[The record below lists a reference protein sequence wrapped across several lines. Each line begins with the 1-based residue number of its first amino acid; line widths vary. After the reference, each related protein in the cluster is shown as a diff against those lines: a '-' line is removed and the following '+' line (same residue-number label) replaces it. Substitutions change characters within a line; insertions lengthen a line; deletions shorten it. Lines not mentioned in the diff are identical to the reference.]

1 MPKNKVKLG
10 DLLLN
15 AGIINNEQLNQAL
28 QAQREKGG
36 KFGATL
42 IELGLVTEKVLLD
55 TLSKQLNIEYVDLT
69 NFNVD
74 AEIVRQIPEKIARR
88 FRVVALDM
96 KNNKYLVG
104 MVDPTDILA
113 FDEITK
119 VLGNS
124 IQIVLVK
131 ESGLLSIVDHV
142 YRRTEDIV
150 SFAKEL
156 KEELGKEKPAF
167 RSSDE
172 NVAGDESSPVAKLL
186 DSIFEDAV
194 QVGASDIHIEP
205 ETNLVRIRQRVDG
218 ILQESIIEG
227 RQIADSLI
235 LRIKLL
241 AKLNISEKRLPQ
253 DGRFLIKVK
262 GKSLDIRA
270 ATMPVRYGETAVLR
284 LLDQSAGILQINQL
298 GIREDILH
306 KILFHIHRPNGLI
319 LVTGPTGSGKTTTL
333 YSILNELNVQE
344 KKIITIED
352 PIEYSLSR
360 ISQIQVN
367 STIGLTFA
375 RILRTALRQDPEII
389 MVGEMRDEETAQIGL
404 RAAMTGHLVLATLHT
419 NDAVSSATRLLDMGS
434 QGYLVA
440 SSLRAIIAQRLVRKI
455 CQSCTKETD
464 ISADEQEILK
474 NLIGHTD
481 PNWKFSKGTGCS
493 HCSNTGYK
501 GRIAVHEL
509 LEMNFEL
516 SNALRTGDSAV
527 FTKTALQQKD
537 FRPLAMN
544 ILDYA
549 LKKITSIEE
558 MFRIAGEVSDII
570 KNADTID
577 NNESMN
583 VKPQPE
589 DNI

>member
-1 MPKNKVKLG
+1 MNKNKIKLG
-10 DLLLN
+10 DLLLT
-15 AGIINNEQLNQAL
+15 AGVINDEQLNQAL
-28 QAQREKGG
+28 TVQREKGN

-42 IELGLVTEKVLLD
+42 IELGFVTEKILLD
-55 TLSKQLNIEYVDLT
+55 TLSKQLNIPYIDLT

-74 AEIVRQIPEKIARR
+74 AEIVRQIPERIARR
-88 FRVVALDM
+88 FRVVALDL
-96 KNNKYLVG
+96 KNDKYTVG
-104 MVDPTDILA
+104 MVDPTDVLA
-113 FDEITK
+113 FDEISK
-119 VLGNS
+119 ILGNS
-124 IQIVLVK
+124 IQIVLIK
-131 ESGLLSIVDHV
+131 ESGLLNIVDHV

-167 RSSDE
+167 RTSDE
-172 NVAGDESSPVAKLL
+172 NVSGDESSPVAKLL

-262 GKSLDIRA
+262 SRSLDVRA

-333 YSILNELNVQE
+333 YSILNELNIPD

-367 STIGLTFA
+367 ATIGLTFA

-419 NDAVSSATRLLDMGS
+419 NDAVSSATRLIDMGAE
-434 QGYLVA
+434 GYLVA
-440 SSLRAIIAQRLVRKI
+440 ASLRAIIAQRLVRKI
-455 CQSCTKETD
+455 CISCITEAD
-464 ISADEQEILK
+464 ITPDEQEILK
-474 NLIGHTD
+474 NLIGRID
-481 PNWKFSKGTGCS
+481 LKWKFSKGTGCS
-493 HCSNTGYK
+493 HCTNTGYK
-501 GRIAVHEL
+501 GRVAVHEL
-509 LEMNFEL
+509 LEMNFAL

-549 LKKITSIEE
+549 LKGITSLEE

-570 KNADTID
+570 KD
-577 NNESMN
+577 NDSNNHETLAVDQN
-583 VKPQPE
+583 NP
-589 DNI
+589 I

>member
-1 MPKNKVKLG
+1 MAKTKIKLG

-131 ESGLLSIVDHV
+131 ESGLLNIVDHV

-156 KEELGKEKPAF
+156 KEELGKEKPTF
-167 RSSDE
+167 RSSEE

-284 LLDQSAGILQINQL
+284 LLDQSAGILQIDQL

-306 KILFHIHRPNGLI
+306 RILFHIHRPNGLI

-455 CQSCTKETD
+455 CQSCIKETD
-464 ISADEQEILK
+464 ISSDEQEILK

-577 NNESMN
+577 NNEPIN
-583 VKPQPE
+583 VKPQSE
-589 DNI
+589 DI

>member
-1 MPKNKVKLG
+1 MLT
-10 DLLLN
+10 
-15 AGIINNEQLNQAL
+15 AGVINDEQLNQAL
-28 QAQREKGG
+28 TVQREKGN

-42 IELGLVTEKVLLD
+42 IELGFVTEKILLD
-55 TLSKQLNIEYVDLT
+55 TLSKQLNIPYIDLT

-74 AEIVRQIPEKIARR
+74 AEIVRQVPERIARR
-88 FRVVALDM
+88 FRVVALDL
-96 KNNKYLVG
+96 KNDKYTVG
-104 MVDPTDILA
+104 MVDPTDVLA
-113 FDEITK
+113 FDEISK
-119 VLGNS
+119 ILGNS
-124 IQIVLVK
+124 IQIVLIK
-131 ESGLLSIVDHV
+131 ESGLLNIVDHV

-167 RSSDE
+167 RTSDE
-172 NVAGDESSPVAKLL
+172 NVSGDESSPVAKLL

-262 GKSLDIRA
+262 SRSLDVRA

-333 YSILNELNVQE
+333 YSILNELNIPD

-367 STIGLTFA
+367 ATIGLTFA

-419 NDAVSSATRLLDMGS
+419 NDAVSSATRLIDMGAE
-434 QGYLVA
+434 GYLVA
-440 SSLRAIIAQRLVRKI
+440 ASLRAIIAQRLVRKI
-455 CQSCTKETD
+455 CISCITEAD
-464 ISADEQEILK
+464 ITPDEQEILK
-474 NLIGHTD
+474 NLIGRID
-481 PNWKFSKGTGCS
+481 LKWKFSKGTGCS
-493 HCSNTGYK
+493 HCTNTGYK
-501 GRIAVHEL
+501 GRVAVHEL
-509 LEMNFEL
+509 LEMNFAL

-549 LKKITSIEE
+549 LKGITSLEE

-570 KNADTID
+570 KD
-577 NNESMN
+577 NDSNNHETLAVDQN
-583 VKPQPE
+583 NP
-589 DNI
+589 I

>member
-1 MPKNKVKLG
+1 MNKNKIKLG
-10 DLLLN
+10 DLLLT
-15 AGIINNEQLNQAL
+15 AGVINDEQLNQAL
-28 QAQREKGG
+28 TVQREKGN
-36 KFGATL
+36 KLGATL
-42 IELGLVTEKVLLD
+42 IELGFVTEKILLD
-55 TLSKQLNIEYVDLT
+55 TLSKQLNIPYIDLT

-74 AEIVRQIPEKIARR
+74 AEIVRQIPERIARR
-88 FRVVALDM
+88 FRVVALDL
-96 KNNKYLVG
+96 KNDKYTVG
-104 MVDPTDILA
+104 MVDPTDVLA
-113 FDEITK
+113 FDEISK
-119 VLGNS
+119 ILGNS
-124 IQIVLVK
+124 IQIVLIK
-131 ESGLLSIVDHV
+131 ESGLLNIVDHV

-167 RSSDE
+167 RTSDE
-172 NVAGDESSPVAKLL
+172 NVSGDESSPVAKLL

-262 GKSLDIRA
+262 SRSLDVRA

-333 YSILNELNVQE
+333 YSILNELNIPD

-367 STIGLTFA
+367 ATIGLTFA

-419 NDAVSSATRLLDMGS
+419 NDAVSSATRLIDMGAE
-434 QGYLVA
+434 GYLVA
-440 SSLRAIIAQRLVRKI
+440 ASLRAIIAQRLVRKI
-455 CQSCTKETD
+455 CISCITEAD
-464 ISADEQEILK
+464 ITPDEQEILK
-474 NLIGHTD
+474 NLIGRID
-481 PNWKFSKGTGCS
+481 LKWKFSKGTGCS
-493 HCSNTGYK
+493 HCTNTGYK
-501 GRIAVHEL
+501 GRVAVHEL
-509 LEMNFEL
+509 LEMNFAL

-549 LKKITSIEE
+549 LKGITSLEE

-570 KNADTID
+570 KDNDT
-577 NNESMN
+577 NNHETLAVDQN
-583 VKPQPE
+583 NP
-589 DNI
+589 I

>member
-1 MPKNKVKLG
+1 MPINKVKVKIG
-10 DLLLN
+10 DLLVK
-15 AGIINNEQLNQAL
+15 AGTINNEQLTQAL
-28 QAQREKGG
+28 KIQNEKGG
-36 KFGATL
+36 KIGAVL
-42 IELGLVTEKVLLD
+42 IDLGFVTEKVLLD
-55 TLSKQLNIEYVDLT
+55 TLSKQLNIPFLDLN

-74 AEIVRQIPEKIARR
+74 AEVVRKIPERIARR
-88 FRVVALDM
+88 FRVVALEM
-96 KNNKYLVG
+96 KNNNYVVG
-104 MVDPTDILA
+104 MVEPTDVLA
-113 FDEITK
+113 FDQVTK
-119 VLGNS
+119 ILGGSVQLVL
-124 IQIVLVK
+124 IK
-131 ESGLLSIVDHV
+131 ESGLLNIIDHV

-156 KEELGKEKPAF
+156 KDELGKEKVSF
-167 RSSDE
+167 RASEE

-218 ILQESIIEG
+218 ILQENIIEG

-241 AKLNISEKRLPQ
+241 ARLNISEKRLPQ

-262 GKSLDIRA
+262 NRSLDIRA

-284 LLDQSAGILQINQL
+284 LLDQSAGILQISQL
-298 GIREDILH
+298 GIRDDILH

-367 STIGLTFA
+367 AAIGLSFA

-419 NDAVSSATRLLDMGS
+419 NDAVSSATRLIDMGAE
-434 QGYLVA
+434 GYLVA
-440 SSLRAIIAQRLVRKI
+440 ASLRAIIAQRLVRKI
-455 CQSCTKETD
+455 CTSCTKETA
-464 ISADEQEILK
+464 ITTDEQEVLK
-474 NLIGHTD
+474 NLIGTTD
-481 PNWKFSKGTGCS
+481 PMWKFQKGLGCS
-493 HCSNTGYK
+493 HCNNTGYK

-516 SNALRTGDSAV
+516 SNALRTGDSAI
-527 FTKTALQQKD
+527 FTRTALQQST

-544 ILDYA
+544 ILDYV
-549 LKKITSIEE
+549 LKGVTSLEE
-558 MFRIAGEVSDII
+558 MFRMAGEVSDII
-570 KNADTID
+570 KN
-577 NNESMN
+577 NEPIE
-583 VKPQPE
+583 VEPKPE
-589 DNI
+589 AEG

>member
-119 VLGNS
+119 ILGNS

-131 ESGLLSIVDHV
+131 ESGLLNIVDHV

-156 KEELGKEKPAF
+156 KEELGKEKPTF
-167 RSSDE
+167 RSSEE
-172 NVAGDESSPVAKLL
+172 NVSGDESSPVAKLL

-464 ISADEQEILK
+464 ISSDEKEILK
-474 NLIGHTD
+474 NLIGHID

-549 LKKITSIEE
+549 LKKITSLEE

-577 NNESMN
+577 NNEPMN
-583 VKPQPE
+583 VKPQSE

>member
-1 MPKNKVKLG
+1 MNKIKTKLG
-10 DLLLN
+10 DLLLKS
-15 AGIINNEQLNQAL
+15 GIISREQLEHAL
-28 QAQREKGG
+28 QIQNNKGG
-36 KFGATL
+36 KLGSIL
-42 IELGLVTEKVLLD
+42 IELGFITEKVLLD
-55 TLSKQLNIEYVDLT
+55 TLSNQLNIPYLDLT

-74 AEIVRQIPEKIARR
+74 AEVVRKIPERIARR
-88 FRVVALDM
+88 FRVVALEM
-96 KNNKYLVG
+96 KNNDYVVG
-104 MVDPTDILA
+104 MVEPTDILA
-113 FDEITK
+113 FDQITK
-119 VLGNS
+119 ILGSS
-124 IQIVLVK
+124 IQLVLIK
-131 ESGLLSIVDHV
+131 EAGLLNIIDHV
-142 YRRTEDIV
+142 YRRTEDIA

-156 KEELGKEKPAF
+156 KDELGKEKISF

-172 NVAGDESSPVAKLL
+172 TVAGDESSPVAKLL

-218 ILQESIIEG
+218 ILQESVIEG

-253 DGRFLIKVK
+253 DGRFLIKIK
-262 GKSLDIRA
+262 GRSLDIRA

-298 GIREDILH
+298 GIRDNILH

-333 YSILNELNVQE
+333 YSILNELNVPE

-367 STIGLTFA
+367 ATISLTFA

-389 MVGEMRDEETAQIGL
+389 MIGEMRDEETAQIGL

-419 NDAVSSATRLLDMGS
+419 NDAVSSATRLLDMGAE
-434 QGYLVA
+434 GYLVA
-440 SSLRAIIAQRLVRKI
+440 ASLRAIIAQRLIRKL
-455 CQSCTKETD
+455 CTSCTKETA
-464 ISADEQEILK
+464 ITSDEQEVLK
-474 NLIGHTD
+474 NLIGNLD
-481 PNWKFSKGTGCS
+481 PNWKFKTSSGCS

-516 SNALRTGDSAV
+516 SNVLRNGDSAA
-527 FTKTALQQKD
+527 FTTAALQQKD

-549 LKKITSIEE
+549 LKGITSLEE

-570 KNADTID
+570 KN
-577 NNESMN
+577 NNL
-583 VKPQPE
+583 
-589 DNI
+589 

>member
-1 MPKNKVKLG
+1 MNKNKIKLG
-10 DLLLN
+10 DLLLT
-15 AGIINNEQLNQAL
+15 AGVINDEQLNQAL
-28 QAQREKGG
+28 TVQREKGN

-42 IELGLVTEKVLLD
+42 IELGFVTEKILLD
-55 TLSKQLNIEYVDLT
+55 TLSKQLNIPYVDLT

-74 AEIVRQIPEKIARR
+74 AEIVRQVPERIARR
-88 FRVVALDM
+88 FRVVALDL
-96 KNNKYLVG
+96 KNDKYTVG
-104 MVDPTDILA
+104 MVDPTDVLA
-113 FDEITK
+113 FDEISK
-119 VLGNS
+119 ILGNS
-124 IQIVLVK
+124 IQIVLIK
-131 ESGLLSIVDHV
+131 ESGLLNIVDHV

-167 RSSDE
+167 RTSDE
-172 NVAGDESSPVAKLL
+172 NVSGDESSPVAKLL

-262 GKSLDIRA
+262 SRSLDVRA

-333 YSILNELNVQE
+333 YSILNELNIPD

-367 STIGLTFA
+367 ATIGLTFA

-419 NDAVSSATRLLDMGS
+419 NDAVSSATRLIDMGAE
-434 QGYLVA
+434 GYLVA
-440 SSLRAIIAQRLVRKI
+440 ASLRAIIAQRLVRKI
-455 CQSCTKETD
+455 CISCITEAD
-464 ISADEQEILK
+464 ITPDEQEILK
-474 NLIGHTD
+474 NLIGRID
-481 PNWKFSKGTGCS
+481 LKWKFSKGTGCS
-493 HCSNTGYK
+493 HCTNTGYK
-501 GRIAVHEL
+501 GRVAVHEL
-509 LEMNFEL
+509 LEMNFAL

-549 LKKITSIEE
+549 LKGITSLEE

-570 KNADTID
+570 KD
-577 NNESMN
+577 NDSNNHETLAVDQN
-583 VKPQPE
+583 NP
-589 DNI
+589 I

>member
-1 MPKNKVKLG
+1 MNKNKIKLG
-10 DLLLN
+10 DLLLT
-15 AGIINNEQLNQAL
+15 AGVINDEQLNQAL
-28 QAQREKGG
+28 TVQREKGN

-42 IELGLVTEKVLLD
+42 IELGFVTEKILLD
-55 TLSKQLNIEYVDLT
+55 TLSKQLNIPYIDLT

-74 AEIVRQIPEKIARR
+74 AEIVRQIPERIARR
-88 FRVVALDM
+88 FRVVALDL
-96 KNNKYLVG
+96 KNDKYTVG
-104 MVDPTDILA
+104 MVDPTDVLA
-113 FDEITK
+113 FDEISK
-119 VLGNS
+119 ILGNS
-124 IQIVLVK
+124 IQIVLIK
-131 ESGLLSIVDHV
+131 ESGLLNIVDHV

-167 RSSDE
+167 RTSDE
-172 NVAGDESSPVAKLL
+172 NVSGDESSPVAKLL

-262 GKSLDIRA
+262 SRSLDVRA

-333 YSILNELNVQE
+333 YSILNELNIPD

-367 STIGLTFA
+367 ATIGLTFA

-419 NDAVSSATRLLDMGS
+419 NDAVSSATRLIDMGAE
-434 QGYLVA
+434 GYLVA
-440 SSLRAIIAQRLVRKI
+440 ASLRAIIAQRLVRKI
-455 CQSCTKETD
+455 CISCITEAD
-464 ISADEQEILK
+464 ITPDEQEILK
-474 NLIGHTD
+474 NLIGRID
-481 PNWKFSKGTGCS
+481 LKWKFSKGTGCS
-493 HCSNTGYK
+493 HCTNTGYK
-501 GRIAVHEL
+501 GRVAVHEL
-509 LEMNFEL
+509 LEMNFAL

-549 LKKITSIEE
+549 LKGITSLEE

-570 KNADTID
+570 KDNDT
-577 NNESMN
+577 NNHETLAVDQN
-583 VKPQPE
+583 NP
-589 DNI
+589 I

>member
-1 MPKNKVKLG
+1 MNKNKIKLG
-10 DLLLN
+10 DLLLT
-15 AGIINNEQLNQAL
+15 AGVINDEQLNQAL
-28 QAQREKGG
+28 TVQREKGN

-42 IELGLVTEKVLLD
+42 IELGFVTEKILLD
-55 TLSKQLNIEYVDLT
+55 TLSKQLNIPYIDLT

-74 AEIVRQIPEKIARR
+74 AEIVRQVPERIARR
-88 FRVVALDM
+88 FRVVALDL
-96 KNNKYLVG
+96 KNDKYTVG
-104 MVDPTDILA
+104 MVDPTDVLA
-113 FDEITK
+113 FDEISK
-119 VLGNS
+119 ILGNS
-124 IQIVLVK
+124 IQIVLIK
-131 ESGLLSIVDHV
+131 ESGLLNIVDHV

-167 RSSDE
+167 RTSDE
-172 NVAGDESSPVAKLL
+172 NVSGDESSPVAKLL

-262 GKSLDIRA
+262 SRSLDVRA

-333 YSILNELNVQE
+333 YSILNELNIPD

-367 STIGLTFA
+367 ATIGLTFA

-419 NDAVSSATRLLDMGS
+419 NDAVSSATRLIDMGAE
-434 QGYLVA
+434 GYLVA
-440 SSLRAIIAQRLVRKI
+440 ASLRAIIAQRLVRKI
-455 CQSCTKETD
+455 CISCITEAD
-464 ISADEQEILK
+464 ITPDEQEILK
-474 NLIGHTD
+474 NLIGRID
-481 PNWKFSKGTGCS
+481 LKWKFSKGTGCS
-493 HCSNTGYK
+493 HCTNTGYK
-501 GRIAVHEL
+501 GRVAVHEL
-509 LEMNFEL
+509 LEMNFAL

-549 LKKITSIEE
+549 LKGITSLEE

-570 KNADTID
+570 KD
-577 NNESMN
+577 NDSNNHETLAVDQN
-583 VKPQPE
+583 NP
-589 DNI
+589 I

>member
-74 AEIVRQIPEKIARR
+74 VEIVRQIPEKIARR

-119 VLGNS
+119 ILGNS

-131 ESGLLSIVDHV
+131 ESGLLNIVDHV

-156 KEELGKEKPAF
+156 KEELGKEKPTF
-167 RSSDE
+167 RSSEE
-172 NVAGDESSPVAKLL
+172 NVSGDESSPVAKLL

-464 ISADEQEILK
+464 ISSDEKEILK
-474 NLIGHTD
+474 NLIGHID

-527 FTKTALQQKD
+527 FNKTALQQKD

-570 KNADTID
+570 KNTDTID
-577 NNESMN
+577 NNEPMN
-583 VKPQPE
+583 IKPQSE

>member
-1 MPKNKVKLG
+1 
-10 DLLLN
+10 
-15 AGIINNEQLNQAL
+15 
-28 QAQREKGG
+28 
-36 KFGATL
+36 
-42 IELGLVTEKVLLD
+42 
-55 TLSKQLNIEYVDLT
+55 
-69 NFNVD
+69 
-74 AEIVRQIPEKIARR
+74 
-88 FRVVALDM
+88 
-96 KNNKYLVG
+96 
-104 MVDPTDILA
+104 MVEPTDILA
-113 FDEITK
+113 FDQVTK
-119 VLGNS
+119 ILGSS
-124 IQIVLVK
+124 IQLVLIK
-131 ESGLLSIVDHV
+131 ESGLLNIIDHV

-156 KEELGKEKPAF
+156 KDELGKEKASF

-172 NVAGDESSPVAKLL
+172 TVAGDESSPVAKLL

-262 GKSLDIRA
+262 GRSLDVRA
-270 ATMPVRYGETAVLR
+270 ATMPVRYGETAVMR

-367 STIGLTFA
+367 ATIGLTFA
-375 RILRTALRQDPEII
+375 RILRTVLRQDPEII

-419 NDAVSSATRLLDMGS
+419 NDAVSSATRLIDMGAE
-434 QGYLVA
+434 GYLVA
-440 SSLRAIIAQRLVRKI
+440 ASLRAIVAQRLVRRI
-455 CQSCTKETD
+455 CISCTQESEITTDEKEV
-464 ISADEQEILK
+464 LK
-474 NLIGHTD
+474 NLIGQID
-481 PNWKFSKGTGCS
+481 PNWKFKKGAGCS

-516 SNALRTGDSAV
+516 SNALRTGDSAI
-527 FTKTALQQKD
+527 FTKTALRQKD

-549 LKKITSIEE
+549 LKGITSLEE
-558 MFRIAGEVSDII
+558 MFRMAGEVSDII
-570 KNADTID
+570 KN
-577 NNESMN
+577 NEPNEILNAEPKIEEGGHST
-583 VKPQPE
+583 
-589 DNI
+589 

>member
-1 MPKNKVKLG
+1 MNKTKIKLG

-15 AGIINNEQLNQAL
+15 SGVISNEQLNQAL
-28 QAQREKGG
+28 KVQSEKGG
-36 KFGATL
+36 KLGASL
-42 IELGLVTEKVLLD
+42 IELGFVTEKILLD
-55 TLSKQLNIEYVDLT
+55 TLSKQLNIPYLDLT

-74 AEIVRQIPEKIARR
+74 AEIVRKIPERIARR
-88 FRVVALDM
+88 FRVVALEM
-96 KNNKYLVG
+96 KNNNYIVG
-104 MVDPTDILA
+104 MVEPTDILA
-113 FDEITK
+113 FDQVTK
-119 VLGNS
+119 ILGSS
-124 IQIVLVK
+124 IQLVLIK
-131 ESGLLSIVDHV
+131 ESGLLNIIDHV

-156 KEELGKEKPAF
+156 KDELGKEKISF

-172 NVAGDESSPVAKLL
+172 TVAGDESSPVAKLL

-218 ILQESIIEG
+218 LLQESIIEG

-253 DGRFLIKVK
+253 DGRFLIKIK
-262 GKSLDIRA
+262 GRSLDIRA
-270 ATMPVRYGETAVLR
+270 ATMPVRYGEMAVMR

-367 STIGLTFA
+367 TTIGLTFA
-375 RILRTALRQDPEII
+375 RILRTVLRQDPEII

-419 NDAVSSATRLLDMGS
+419 NDAVSSATRLIDMGAE
-434 QGYLVA
+434 GYLVA
-440 SSLRAIIAQRLVRKI
+440 ASLRAIVAQRLVRRLCI
-455 CQSCTKETD
+455 SCTQESEITTDEKEV
-464 ISADEQEILK
+464 LK
-474 NLIGHTD
+474 NLIGQID
-481 PNWKFSKGTGCS
+481 PNWKFKKYLPQVNDYYIS
-493 HCSNTGYK
+493 
-501 GRIAVHEL
+501 I
-509 LEMNFEL
+509 
-516 SNALRTGDSAV
+516 
-527 FTKTALQQKD
+527 
-537 FRPLAMN
+537 N
-544 ILDYA
+544 I
-549 LKKITSIEE
+549 
-558 MFRIAGEVSDII
+558 
-570 KNADTID
+570 
-577 NNESMN
+577 
-583 VKPQPE
+583 
-589 DNI
+589 